1 MKDRSQLDL
10 DIRRRS
16 RVLQIFMASGKK
28 GACGYLACMFLMLWI
43 PPALAQELIIPP
55 DDGRLNIPQ
64 QSTIPPHVIMPG
76 NTHAGN
82 TQAGNT
88 QPRNTR
94 PRIRVF
100 NADPSIDAGVDRF
113 GGNFENT
120 FDQDGRTEFG
130 IPALGNQGFED
141 LSITIAT
148 PLLARF
154 VNDEQVKSKPVVTQ
168 VMEANVSGTQT
179 TTTKVMLRSVDS
191 SSRAELQIQT
201 EGTVS
206 STTVGVTRQAT
217 INTLGS
223 HTFQVTKPVYF
234 DGRQFLT
241 NQAYGSLQARQF
253 PQAVN
258 ANVGRS
264 FPLLGRLGNQIAWNQ
279 VQRRMPISD
288 AIVVRKVADD
298 VLPSV
303 NQSVDTELIKL
314 NRRWSEFNQKLSRIS
329 LLPTLNWS
337 TASTSDS
344 VTIAVSNPEIHSRIM
359 RSSSLTDA
367 LREEEVCAVLLD
379 ELAVNHWL
387 DRQNLKGL
395 QISDADIRQ
404 LVQQLPEL
412 MKQPAQLIELFR
424 SDSESGRPALLFS
437 VKLATEQPLR
447 IQFRDGKFFVTV
459 RFQLLPR
466 LGQPSIFQEIRI
478 SLQGEPAE
486 GDRWAIA
493 MKDADVRPLDE
504 GVEPDTWTTL
514 IQAQL
519 DTLLQNQ
526 QRSGMSRVLKASAW
540 DDRFP
545 DLKLDRIQAVGG
557 SLRVAFILA
566 DRSLSL

>member
-10 DIRRRS
+10 DILRRS
-16 RVLQIFMASGKK
+16 RVLQIFMSSGKKAYGKK

-43 PPALAQELIIPP
+43 PPALAQELIIPS
-55 DDGRLNIPQ
+55 DDGRLNVPQ
-64 QSTIPPHVIMPG
+64 QSTIPPRVIMPG
-76 NTHAGN
+76 T
-82 TQAGNT
+82 T
-88 QPRNTR
+88 QPRI
-94 PRIRVF
+94 RIF

-113 GGNFENT
+113 DGNFENT
-120 FDQDGRTEFG
+120 FDQDERTEFG
-130 IPALGNQGFED
+130 IPAVGNQGFED

-168 VMEANVSGTQT
+168 VMEASVSGTQT
-179 TTTKVMLRSVDS
+179 TTTKVMLKSVDS
-191 SSRAELQIQT
+191 ISRAELQIQT

-241 NQAYGSLQARQF
+241 KQAYGSLQARQF

-258 ANVGRS
+258 TNVGRS

-279 VQRRMPISD
+279 VQRRMPMSD

-303 NQSVDTELIKL
+303 NTSVDAELIKL

-337 TASTSDS
+337 TASTSNS
-344 VTIAVSNPEIHSRIM
+344 MTIAVSNPEIHSRIM

-367 LREEEVCAVLLD
+367 LREEEVCSVLLD

-387 DRQNLKGL
+387 DRQNLQGL
-395 QISDADIRQ
+395 QVSDADIRQ

-412 MKQPAQLIELFR
+412 MKQPARLIELFR
-424 SDSESGRPALLFS
+424 SDSQSGRPALLFS
-437 VKLATEQPLR
+437 VKLAAEQPLR
-447 IQFRDGKFFVTV
+447 MQFRDGKLFFTA
-459 RFQLLPR
+459 RFQLLPK
-466 LGQPSIFQEIRI
+466 LGQPSIFQEVRI
-478 SLQGEPAE
+478 GLQGEPAE

-493 MKDADVRPLDE
+493 MKDANVRPLDD
-504 GVEPDTWTTL
+504 GVEPDTWTTV

-526 QRSGMSRVLKASAW
+526 QPSGMSRVLKASVW
-540 DDRFP
+540 DNRFP
-545 DLKLDRIQAVGG
+545 DLKLDRVQAVDGF
-557 SLRVAFILA
+557 LRVAFTLA
-566 DRSLSL
+566 NRSLSL